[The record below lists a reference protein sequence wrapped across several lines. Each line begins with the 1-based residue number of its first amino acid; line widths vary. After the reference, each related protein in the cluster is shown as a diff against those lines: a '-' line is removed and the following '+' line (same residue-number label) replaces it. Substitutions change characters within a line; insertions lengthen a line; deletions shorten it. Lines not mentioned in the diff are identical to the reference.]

1 MKTFKTGIL
10 LALLIVSVFSG
21 CDNEMRNQS
30 KYKPLRESDFFAD
43 GMTSRPLV
51 EGTVAR
57 GALRSDELLYT
68 GKTEGKHSAVFPFEI
83 DEKVLKRGQQRYN
96 IYCAVCHDPLGY
108 GRGMVVQRG
117 FKQPAS
123 FHTDRLRDA
132 APGYYFDVMTNGFG
146 VMNSY
151 AAQVKAYD
159 RWAIAAYI
167 RALQLSQHAA
177 LSDVPAE
184 EVEKLAAAKEEKH

>member
-1 MKTFKTGIL
+1 MRLLNASIL
-10 LALLIVSVFSG
+10 GALLILTVFTG

-68 GKTEGKHSAVFPFEI
+68 GKTDGKHSAVFPFEI
-83 DEKVLKRGQQRYN
+83 DEEVLKRGQQRYD
-96 IYCAVCHDPLGY
+96 IYCSVCHDKLGN

-117 FKQPAS
+117 FKQPSS
-123 FHTDRLRDA
+123 FHIDRLRDA
-132 APGYYFDVMTNGFG
+132 PPGYFFDVMTNGFG
-146 VMNSY
+146 TMNSY

-167 RALQLSQHAA
+167 RALQLSQHAE
-177 LSDVPAE
+177 LSDVPADE
-184 EVEKLAAAKEEKH
+184 AVKLAAKEETH